1 MLMTVDFIPRV
12 KAEALPVQADLAIIS
27 NTEPEVVGARLAI
40 PEDRILRLVF
50 HDVDPGI
57 ECSSCWKLFDEA
69 HAAEVV
75 DFIRRLHEAPQP
87 VSLIV
92 HCKAGISRSAAIAL
106 YAEAV
111 TGCAFPRRPFSGLA
125 NRHLLDTLTKVSGIG
140 ITRPKALPKRERF
153 EVSIY
158 RDFESGQVTVTA
170 ENLRNHA
177 QVQLQ
182 GPMLAALSLAAEGI
196 EQVQGVQDPP
206 PSYHVKDWDAL
217 S

>member
-1 MLMTVDFIPRV
+1 MT
-12 KAEALPVQADLAIIS
+12 
-27 NTEPEVVGARLAI
+27 
-40 PEDRILRLVF
+40 
-50 HDVDPGI
+50 
-57 ECSSCWKLFDEA
+57 
-69 HAAEVV
+69 
-75 DFIRRLHEAPQP
+75 
-87 VSLIV
+87 
-92 HCKAGISRSAAIAL
+92 
-106 YAEAV
+106 
-111 TGCAFPRRPFSGLA
+111 
-125 NRHLLDTLTKVSGIG
+125 DTLAKVRGIR

-153 EVSIY
+153 EVSIC

-206 PSYHVKDWDAL
+206 PNYHVKDWDAL